1 VRHKFV
7 QLPPTVDPLWW
18 LASPT
23 PGYTVSPRSREPV
36 LTNTETPTVPAQPPK
51 RSRLIQRWPA
61 LRRWLGKGLPAGA
74 GHDASAQSI
83 RDYFRHKA
91 GGQGYTLSHS
101 QQRVIDC
108 MAQQASLLFGAGNRT
123 APSLYL
129 FGAVGRGKS
138 WLLDGFFQ
146 ALPITQ
152 KRRLH
157 FHQFFAQLH
166 QGMFSHREQ
175 NDALEVTLDE
185 LLEDC
190 RVLCFDEFHVHD
202 IGDAMLITR
211 LFKALFKRRILL
223 LVTSNYAPEGLL
235 PNPLY
240 HARFKPVIELINTRM
255 QVMEVGGPHDYRS
268 QARHSA
274 HQIFTQGHYVWPAT
288 PAQRTALELPPA
300 DTPAIQISI
309 GTRQFQARLCEERR
323 VGFTFGDLCE
333 QPTAVMDYLELCRRF
348 DRWIIDDLPELG
360 ECSIAAQQRF
370 INLIDVLYDQDK
382 HLTLLGRLPLC
393 ESLDGYAIDLA
404 RTRSRLGQLQEM
416 HNND

>member
-1 VRHKFV
+1 M
-7 QLPPTVDPLWW
+7 
-18 LASPT
+18 
-23 PGYTVSPRSREPV
+23 
-36 LTNTETPTVPAQPPK
+36 PAHPPK

-61 LRRWLGKGLPAGA
+61 LRRWFGKGLPAGA

-91 GGQGYTLSHS
+91 SGQGYTLSHS
-101 QQRVIDC
+101 QQRVIEC
-108 MAQQASLLFGAGNRT
+108 MAQQASLLLAANSRT
-123 APSLYL
+123 TPSLYL

-166 QGMFSHREQ
+166 QGMFSHRLQ
-175 NDALEVTLDE
+175 DDALEVTLDE
-185 LLEDC
+185 LLQDC

-240 HARFKPVIELINTRM
+240 HARFKPVIELINTHM

-268 QARHSA
+268 QTRHSA

-288 PAQRTALELPPA
+288 PAQRTALDLPPA
-300 DTPAIQISI
+300 EAPAVALTV
-309 GTRQFQARLCEERR
+309 GTRQFQARFFEKRR
-323 VGFTFGDLCE
+323 VGFTFNDLCE

-348 DRWIIDDLPELG
+348 DRWIIDDLPELA

-382 HLTLLGRLPLC
+382 HLTLLGRFPLR
-393 ESLDGYAIDLA
+393 ESLDGQAIDLA
-404 RTRSRLGQLQEM
+404 RTRSRLGQLQEV
-416 HNND
+416 HGTI

>member
-1 VRHKFV
+1 M
-7 QLPPTVDPLWW
+7 
-18 LASPT
+18 
-23 PGYTVSPRSREPV
+23 
-36 LTNTETPTVPAQPPK
+36 PAHLPK

-61 LRRWLGKGLPAGA
+61 LRRWLGKGLPASA

-83 RDYFRHKA
+83 HDYFRHKA
-91 GGQGYTLSHS
+91 SGQGYTLSHS
-101 QQRVIDC
+101 QQRVIEC
-108 MAQQASLLFGAGNRT
+108 MAQQASLLLGASGRT

-175 NDALEVTLDE
+175 DDALEVTLDE

-240 HARFKPVIELINTRM
+240 HARFKPVIELINTHM

-268 QARHSA
+268 HKRHSA
-274 HQIFTQGHYVWPAT
+274 QQVFTQGHYVWPAT
-288 PAQRTALELPPA
+288 PAQRAALDLPPA
-300 DTPAIQISI
+300 NAPTVALTV
-309 GTRQFQARLCEERR
+309 GTRQIRARWYKERS
-323 VGFTFGDLCE
+323 VGFTFNDLCE

-360 ECSIAAQQRF
+360 ECPIAVQQRF

-382 HLTLLGRLPLC
+382 HLTLLGRLPLR
-393 ESLDGYAIDLA
+393 ESLDGHAIDLA

-416 HNND
+416 HNDD